1 VGSPSPEDGSSAPAI
16 ALRKLQSVT
25 DAALAHLPLD
35 ELLEELLVRIRDA
48 LEADTCAVLML
59 DETGTELVARA
70 AKGLEEEVERGVRI
84 PVGEGFAGRIA
95 AERRPVVIADI
106 NHAIVVNPIL
116 REKGI
121 KSLLGAPLVVAER
134 IIGVV
139 HVGTLLPREFSPA
152 DVDLLQ
158 IVADRVAL
166 AIDRA
171 TVYEELLRLT
181 EVQQDFIALAAH
193 ELRTPATT
201 IYGLAAT
208 LEERGDDLTY
218 EMLHELRSTL
228 YSQADR
234 LVRLVEQ
241 LLDLSRIDAK
251 RVKIRRERIELR
263 PQLEEIVTS
272 VAGDRA
278 QDVSVEAPA
287 ELAVNVDP
295 NAIDRVIGNLLT
307 NALRYGAPPVTVSAE
322 HKDQHIRIRVED
334 SGAGVAR
341 EFVPFLFERFRRSEQ
356 GRQREVGV
364 GLGLAIAR
372 SYAQAHGGDLLYAPR
387 HPTGS
392 SFELV
397 LPAEPNHET
406 QAHFW
411 RRQR

>member
-16 ALRKLQSVT
+16 VLRKLQSVT

-95 AERRPVVIADI
+95 AERRPVVIEDI

-139 HVGTLLPREFSPA
+139 HVGTLLPREFSPG

-218 EMLHELRSTL
+218 EMLHELRSAL

-234 LVRLVEQ
+234 MVRLVEQ

-272 VAGDRA
+272 VAGDRS

-295 NAIDRVIGNLLT
+295 NAIDRVVGNLLT

-356 GRQREVGV
+356 GRQREVGI

-372 SYAQAHGGDLLYAPR
+372 SYAHAHGGDLLYAPR

>member
-1 VGSPSPEDGSSAPAI
+1 
-16 ALRKLQSVT
+16 
-25 DAALAHLPLD
+25 LD
-35 ELLEELLVRIRDA
+35 ELLDELLVRIRDA

-70 AKGLEEEVERGVRI
+70 ATGLEEEVERGVRI
-84 PVGEGFAGRIA
+84 PVGKGFAGRIA

-121 KSLLGAPLVVAER
+121 RSMLGAPLVVEQR

-139 HVGTLLPREFSPA
+139 HVGTLSARDFSRD

-181 EVQQDFIALAAH
+181 QLQQDFVALAAH
-193 ELRTPATT
+193 ELRTPAST

-208 LEERGDDLTY
+208 LQERGDNLTDQV
-218 EMLHELRSTL
+218 LHELREML
-228 YSQADR
+228 FLQAER
-234 LVRLVEQ
+234 MVRLVEQ

-251 RVKIRRERIELR
+251 RIRIKRERVQLR
-263 PQLEEIVTS
+263 RQLEELVTS
-272 VAGDRA
+272 VAADRTE
-278 QDVSVEAPA
+278 DVSVEAPD
-287 ELAVNVDP
+287 ELEVNVDP
-295 NAIDRVIGNLLT
+295 NAVDRVVGNLVT

-356 GRQREVGV
+356 GRQRQGGI

-372 SYAQAHGGDLLYAPR
+372 SYAHAHGGDLLYAPR
-387 HPTGS
+387 LPTGS

-397 LPAEPNHET
+397 LPAEPNDET

-411 RRQR
+411 RRR